1 MNTIATTTA
10 PARLTSAEAIQ
21 ARVAEMVAGVNW
33 ESKVDYQEVKELF
46 TNPEFIAKQK
56 EQMKAEGAVL
66 SCLVDIKDPT
76 FDDKM
81 FEAFYTVDFIKDVLA
96 INHLLMTREITFAGY
111 IGWMNYRQGIVAKE
125 TGLLSQAEYTDLLTA
140 STALEGCLSK
150 AYEAVEAMEDKS
162 MITDPKAVFEI
173 LDEDFV
179 RQATPETPKAVQ
191 DKVISYLNGLKL
203 AV

>member
-1 MNTIATTTA
+1 MNTIATTAVT
-10 PARLTSAEAIQ
+10 RLSNPEAIQ
-21 ARVAEMVAGVNW
+21 ARVAEMVAGVDW
-33 ESKVDYQEVKELF
+33 ESKVDYQEVCNQF
-46 TNPEFIAKQK
+46 TNPEIIARQK
-56 EQMKAEGAVL
+56 EEVKAAGAVL
-66 SCLVDIKDPT
+66 SRLVDIKDPS

-81 FEAFYTVDFIKDVLA
+81 FDVFYTVEFVKDCLA

-140 STALEGCLSK
+140 SMVLEGCLTK
-150 AYEAVEAMEDKS
+150 AYEKAEAMEDKGL
-162 MITDPKAVFEI
+162 ITSPQAA
-173 LDEDFV
+173 LDLIDADFV
-179 RQATPETPKAVQ
+179 REATPEAPAAIQ

>member
-10 PARLTSAEAIQ
+10 ARLTSAEAIQ
-21 ARVAEMVAGVNW
+21 ARVVEMIAGVNW

-66 SCLVDIKDPT
+66 SRLVDIKDPT

-81 FEAFYTVDFIKDVLA
+81 FEAFYTVDFVKDVLV
-96 INHLLMTREITFAGY
+96 INHLLMSREITFGGY
-111 IGWMNYRQGIVAKE
+111 VGWMNYRQSIVAKE

-150 AYEAVEAMEDKS
+150 AHEAVEAMEDKS

-191 DKVISYLNGLKL
+191 DKVIAYLEDLKFV
-203 AV
+203 A

>member
-1 MNTIATTTA
+1 MNTIATTAAT
-10 PARLTSAEAIQ
+10 RLSNPEAIQ
-21 ARVAEMVAGVNW
+21 ARVAEMVTNVDW

-66 SCLVDIKDPT
+66 SRLVDIKDPT

-81 FEAFYTVDFIKDVLA
+81 FEAFYTVDFVKDVLA
-96 INHLLMTREITFAGY
+96 INHLLMSREITFAGY
-111 IGWMNYRQGIVAKE
+111 VGWMNYRQSIVAKE

-150 AYEAVEAMEDKS
+150 AYEAVEAMEDKGL
-162 MITDPKAVFEI
+162 ITSPQAA
-173 LDEDFV
+173 LDLIDADFV
-179 RQATPETPKAVQ
+179 REATPEAPAAIQ

>member
-1 MNTIATTTA
+1 MNTIATTA
-10 PARLTSAEAIQ
+10 AARLSNPEAIQ

-33 ESKVDYQEVKELF
+33 ESKADYQEVKELF

-66 SCLVDIKDPT
+66 SRLVDIKDPT

-81 FEAFYTVDFIKDVLA
+81 FEAFYTVDFVKDVLA
-96 INHLLMTREITFAGY
+96 INHLLMSREITFAGY
-111 IGWMNYRQGIVAKE
+111 VGWMNYRQSIVAKE

-162 MITDPKAVFEI
+162 MITYPKAVFEI

-179 RQATPETPKAVQ
+179 RGATPEAPKAVQ
-191 DKVISYLNGLKL
+191 DKVISYLDGLKM

>member
-1 MNTIATTTA
+1 MNTIATNNTA
-10 PARLTSAEAIQ
+10 TRLSNPEAIQ

-66 SCLVDIKDPT
+66 SRLVDIKDPT

-96 INHLLMTREITFAGY
+96 INHLLMTREITFGGY
-111 IGWMNYRQGIVAKE
+111 VGWMNYRQSIVAKE

-150 AYEAVEAMEDKS
+150 VYEAVEAMEDKS

-179 RQATPETPKAVQ
+179 REATPGAPAAIQ

>member
-1 MNTIATTTA
+1 MNTIATNA
-10 PARLTSAEAIQ
+10 VARLSNPEAIQ

-56 EQMKAEGAVL
+56 EQMKSEGAVL
-66 SCLVDIKDPT
+66 SRLVDIEDPT

-111 IGWMNYRQGIVAKE
+111 VGWMNYRQSIVAKE

-150 AYEAVEAMEDKS
+150 AYEAVEAMEDKGL
-162 MITDPKAVFEI
+162 ITNPQAA
-173 LDEDFV
+173 LDLIDADFV
-179 RQATPETPKAVQ
+179 RQATPEAPKAVQ
-191 DKVISYLNGLKL
+191 DKVISYLNGLKM

>member
-1 MNTIATTTA
+1 MNIATNNA
-10 PARLTSAEAIQ
+10 ARLSNPEAIQ

-46 TNPEFIAKQK
+46 TNPEFITKQK

-66 SCLVDIKDPT
+66 SRLVDIKDPS

-81 FEAFYTVDFIKDVLA
+81 FDAFYTVEFVKDILA

-140 STALEGCLSK
+140 SMVLEGCLSK

-191 DKVISYLNGLKL
+191 DKVISYLNGLNF
-203 AV
+203 AS

>member
-1 MNTIATTTA
+1 MNTIATTAAT
-10 PARLTSAEAIQ
+10 RLSNPEAIQ

-66 SCLVDIKDPT
+66 SRLVDIKDPT

-81 FEAFYTVDFIKDVLA
+81 FEAFYTVDFVKDVLA
-96 INHLLMTREITFAGY
+96 INHLLMSREITFAGY
-111 IGWMNYRQGIVAKE
+111 VGWMNYRQSIVAKE

-179 RQATPETPKAVQ
+179 REATPEAPKAVQ
-191 DKVISYLNGLKL
+191 DKVISYLNGLKM

>member
-1 MNTIATTTA
+1 MNTIATIA
-10 PARLTSAEAIQ
+10 AAVRLSNPEAIQ
-21 ARVAEMVAGVNW
+21 ARVAEMVASVNW

-56 EQMKAEGAVL
+56 EQMKSEGAVL
-66 SCLVDIKDPT
+66 SRLVDIKDPT

-111 IGWMNYRQGIVAKE
+111 VGWMNYRQSIVAKE

-162 MITDPKAVFEI
+162 MITDPHAVFEI

-191 DKVISYLNGLKL
+191 DKVIAYLEGLKFV
-203 AV
+203 A

>member
-1 MNTIATTTA
+1 MNTIATIAA
-10 PARLTSAEAIQ
+10 PVRLTSVEAIDT
-21 ARVAEMVAGVNW
+21 RVAEMVAGVNW

-66 SCLVDIKDPT
+66 SRLVDIKDPS

-81 FEAFYTVDFIKDVLA
+81 FDAFYTVEFVKDCLA
-96 INHLLMTREITFAGY
+96 INHLLMTREITFGGY
-111 IGWMNYRQGIVAKE
+111 VGWMNYRQSIVAKE
-125 TGLLSQAEYTDLLTA
+125 TGLLSQAEYADLLTA
-140 STALEGCLSK
+140 STALEYCLTK
-150 AYEAVEAMEDKS
+150 AFETVEVMEDKS

-179 RQATPETPKAVQ
+179 REATPKAPKAVQ
-191 DKVISYLNGLKL
+191 DKVIGYLNGLKM

>member
-1 MNTIATTTA
+1 MNTIATT
-10 PARLTSAEAIQ
+10 PATSLSNPEAIQ
-21 ARVAEMVAGVNW
+21 ARVAEMVANVDW
-33 ESKVDYQEVKELF
+33 ESKVDYQDVKELF

-66 SCLVDIKDPT
+66 SRLVDIKDPT

-111 IGWMNYRQGIVAKE
+111 VGWMNYRQSIVAKE

-150 AYEAVEAMEDKS
+150 AYEAIEAMEDKS
-162 MITDPKAVFEI
+162 AITDPKVVFEI

-179 RQATPETPKAVQ
+179 RQAVPETPKAVQ
-191 DKVISYLNGLKL
+191 DKVISYLNNLKFV
-203 AV
+203 A

>member
-10 PARLTSAEAIQ
+10 TRLSNPEAIQ

-56 EQMKAEGAVL
+56 EQMKAEGVTL
-66 SCLVDIKDPT
+66 SRLVDIKDPT

-81 FEAFYTVDFIKDVLA
+81 FDAFYTVEFVKDVLA

-111 IGWMNYRQGIVAKE
+111 VGWMNYRQSIVAKE

-150 AYEAVEAMEDKS
+150 AYETVEAMEDKS

-191 DKVISYLNGLKL
+191 DKVISYLNGLSF
-203 AV
+203 AS